1 MSNRELWRVVSL
13 GEVATLVKGISY
25 ASEDYC
31 GPDEGATFITIKC
44 VSKAGGFKPEGIKYF
59 KGEIPDRQ
67 RLKPGDL
74 LIANTDLTRA
84 GDIVGCPITVPEL
97 GGGHITLS
105 MDLSKLIE
113 KPDQIERRFLYYRLM
128 SEDVRSFMKDHA
140 SGSTVLHLQTRAV
153 PHLSFDL
160 PPKKEQS
167 KIAEVL
173 ATVDQ
178 AIEQTEALIAKQQRI
193 KTGLMQDLLTRGIDE
208 HGQLRTEQTHA
219 FKDSPLG
226 RIPVEWGVQT
236 LESVSEFV
244 TSGSRGWAQYYST
257 EGALFLR
264 IGNLT
269 RKHINMRFD
278 DVIRVSPPASSE
290 GERTAVKKD
299 DLLISI
305 TADLGIVAVIPDG
318 FETAYVNQHIA
329 LTRLDR
335 TQAHARFVGW
345 FFNGQ
350 LGQAQFD
357 KLNESGAKAGLNL
370 PSIKNLQIPVPS
382 LDEQAKIAQAID
394 ATTQKTDEFHAR
406 LVKCQSLKR
415 ALMQDLLTGRKR
427 VVDLLHAEVAA

>member
-1 MSNRELWRVVSL
+1 MSSVSGWAPKRL
-13 GEVATLVKGISY
+13 TDLAEYINGY
-25 ASEDYC
+25 A
-31 GPDEGATFITIKC
+31 
-44 VSKAGGFKPEGIKYF
+44 FKPEDWGKDGLPIIRIEQLKNPLASTDF
-59 KGEIPDRQ
+59 FSGKIPEKLIIQ
-67 RLKPGDL
+67 NGDL
-74 LIANTDLTRA
+74 LFSWSASLFLKIWQHGPAALNQHLFKVVEKEDVDRFFLKA
-84 GDIVGCPITVPEL
+84 FIEFYLPEL
-97 GGGHITLS
+97 TAASHGSTMKHITRKELERFSSLFPLS
-105 MDLSKLIE
+105 L
-113 KPDQIERRFLYYRLM
+113 
-128 SEDVRSFMKDHA
+128 V
-140 SGSTVLHLQTRAV
+140 
-153 PHLSFDL
+153 
-160 PPKKEQS
+160 EQS

>member
-1 MSNRELWRVVSL
+1 MINCEPWRVVSL

-25 ASEDYC
+25 SSEDYC

-84 GDIVGCPITVPEL
+84 GDIVGCPVTVPEL
-97 GGGHITLS
+97 SGGDITLS

-128 SEDVRSFMKDHA
+128 SDDVRSFMKDHA

-153 PHLSFDL
+153 PQLSFSL
-160 PPKKEQS
+160 PSKKEQF

-219 FKDSPLG
+219 FKDSTLG
-226 RIPVEWGVQT
+226 QIPVEWDVAPIEVKLREIIDYRGRTPVKTDAGIPLITAKNVREGYLSEHPQEFIAEDAYEAWMTRGIPACGDVMLTTEAPMGNVARVPSYRIALAQRLITLPTNTEELSNDFLFWLLHWSQT
-236 LESVSEFV
+236 LERLTLL
-244 TSGSRGWAQYYST
+244 TSGSTVVGIKQSVFR
-257 EGALFLR
+257 R
-264 IGNLT
+264 
-269 RKHINMRFD
+269 
-278 DVIRVSPPASSE
+278 VIFAFPE
-290 GERTAVKKD
+290 
-299 DLLISI
+299 
-305 TADLGIVAVIPDG
+305 
-318 FETAYVNQHIA
+318 
-329 LTRLDR
+329 
-335 TQAHARFVGW
+335 
-345 FFNGQ
+345 
-350 LGQAQFD
+350 
-357 KLNESGAKAGLNL
+357 
-370 PSIKNLQIPVPS
+370 
-382 LDEQAKIAQAID
+382 LDEQRRITKALDAEKIVADMNLKELI
-394 ATTQKTDEFHAR
+394 K
-406 LVKCQSLKR
+406 LLSLKK
-415 ALMQDLLTGRKR
+415 ALMQDLLSGRKR
-427 VVDLLHAEVAA
+427 VTDLLSPKVSA

>member
-1 MSNRELWRVVSL
+1 MSNIPLEWKFVTIEKCC
-13 GEVATLVKGISY
+13 EVLDRYRIPVNAEERDTRI
-25 ASEDYC
+25 
-31 GPDEGATFITIKC
+31 
-44 VSKAGGFKPEGIKYF
+44 
-59 KGEIPDRQ
+59 GEIPYYGANGLQGFIDAHIFDEP
-67 RLKPGDL
+67 LI
-74 LIANTDLTRA
+74 LIAEDGGRFEEYATRPIAYRISGKSWVNNHAHVLRAKSDFDQDAIFYALEHKDIQHFIVGGTRA
-84 GDIVGCPITVPEL
+84 KLNQSALKAIEIQLPD
-97 GGGHITLS
+97 
-105 MDLSKLIE
+105 SK
-113 KPDQIERRFLYYRLM
+113 
-128 SEDVRSFMKDHA
+128 V
-140 SGSTVLHLQTRAV
+140 
-153 PHLSFDL
+153 
-160 PPKKEQS
+160 EQS

-278 DVIRVSPPASSE
+278 DVIRVSPLASSE